1 MKKIL
6 YALSA
11 GLLFF
16 TSCSSD
22 NNDINQNLSPSST
35 DQSKL
40 LNKSGSADGVTYN
53 LRDLAVNPDL
63 IKISSENAAIS
74 SSETEMT
81 DGNFKVEVSSSDLSD
96 KLVAGNLIYVTS
108 NDGKVYFRKIASVAK
123 NNNSYTIAT
132 TDAYIGELFQGGSI
146 ELSMDTKVNE
156 NALKSKNTSLLTAG
170 KDYNNS
176 FTFDIFNYIT
186 PYKADNFT
194 ANANT
199 SITSTLSMK
208 IAFGKSKIL
217 PNEIE
222 VYYQINSAINP
233 FFTFNGATNKKYSY
247 DLAKNVPVNILDLL
261 KKVQIDVTL
270 PGGDLLGDIPAK
282 ISIDQISFPMQMEA
296 NISKASHFAINS
308 NGIFK
313 IGFAYYNNIP
323 GKTSHFIY
331 ENTITNSKITDCDL
345 TGEAITDMKISIK
358 PKITLVENTIF
369 DVKGNIEFGI
379 NSFTVG
385 NGSLTQPSAFA
396 SVGNFYS
403 TGTFSFGALGITLYT
418 TDLLKENKELWNVGQ
433 FNKTMTVSNFRS
445 VKTSALP
452 CSGLYSYGFDV
463 TLDYKYPITGKV
475 LSGDLEVCYDV
486 YSDIGTALETGKTVK
501 VSAKDITANSF
512 KFNLCIPFR
521 KINILSV
528 AKTSNIKNITIKDAN
543 GYIATGVINPATNS
557 IYSQMTVTK

>member
-1 MKKIL
+1 MKKIFYL
-6 YALSA
+6 LSA
-11 GLLFF
+11 GLLFL
-16 TSCSSD
+16 TSCSND
-22 NNDINQNLSPSST
+22 NNDLNQSLSPVASDPSRVI
-35 DQSKL
+35 
-40 LNKSGSADGVTYN
+40 NKSGSADGVTYN
-53 LRDLAVNPDL
+53 LRDLTVNPDL
-63 IKISSENAAIS
+63 VKISSENAVIS
-74 SSETEMT
+74 SSEAEMG
-81 DGNFKVEVSSSDLSD
+81 DGKFKIEVSSSEISD
-96 KLVAGNLIYVTS
+96 QLIAGNMIYVTS
-108 NDGKVYFRKIASVAK
+108 NDDKVYFRKIATVAK
-123 NNNSYTIAT
+123 NNDSYTITT
-132 TDAYIGELFQGGSI
+132 TDAYIGDLFQSGSI
-146 ELSMDTKVNE
+146 ELSMDTKENE
-156 NALKSKNTSLLTAG
+156 NALKSKNTSLLTGG

-176 FTFDIFNYIT
+176 FTYDIFNHINE
-186 PYKADNFT
+186 YKADGFT
-194 ANANT
+194 ANPNT
-199 SITSTLSMK
+199 SITSTLNMK
-208 IAFGKSKIL
+208 LAFGKSKML

-222 VYYQINSAINP
+222 VYYQINAAINP
-233 FFTFNGATNKKYSY
+233 FFTFNGAMNKKYSY
-247 DLAKNVPVNILDLL
+247 DLVKNVPVNILDLL
-261 KKVQIDVTL
+261 KKVQIDVTI

-313 IGFAYYNNIP
+313 IGFAYYNGIP

-331 ENTITNSKITDCDL
+331 ENTITNAKINDCDL
-345 TGEAITDMKISIK
+345 AGEAISDMKISIK
-358 PKITLVENTIF
+358 PKITLLENTIF

-385 NGSLTQPSAFA
+385 NASITQPSAFA
-396 SVGNFYS
+396 STGNFYS

-418 TDLLKENKELWNVGQ
+418 TDLFKENKELWNVGQ

-475 LSGDLEVCYDV
+475 LSGDLEVTYDV
-486 YSDIGTALETGKTVK
+486 VSDIGTALETGKTVK